1 MVWVSIESEY
11 TIRKSV
17 NAILDT
23 GSTIYDAP
31 NILFLDILVS
41 SNDELKNWTM
51 IRVCV
56 RGGLVKLNL
65 I

>member
-23 GSTIYDAP
+23 GSTIYEAP
-31 NILFLDILVS
+31 NILFLDFLVS